1 MTTEHATVN
10 RIDTEG
16 KSTAILVVDD
26 EPDILFF
33 VVHALQCMGM
43 TVACA
48 GNGEQAL
55 SLLAT
60 RPFAVML
67 TDLNMPG
74 INGPELARQARG
86 LQPLLT
92 IILGTGHL
100 SRGYTNK
107 RHRPESVKSSA
118 NHSKLKPSFGSSA
131 RHWHDGN
138 QIHQTVI
145 KTVWNVPHHK

>member
-74 INGPELARQARG
+74 MNGLELARQARG

-100 SRGYTNK
+100 SRGI
-107 RHRPESVKSSA
+107 HEQAAQAGISEVIG
-118 NHSKLKPSFGSSA
+118 KPFEIETIFRLICKA
-131 RHWHDGN
+131 LA
-138 QIHQTVI
+138 
-145 KTVWNVPHHK
+145 